1 MVKHVNPGQS
11 PTGPWSGVTPSVTP
25 RHLHVSVIVVS
36 IGIVIVVIIGIVIF
50 VIITTKIIITT
61 MVIILNITPISNVNI
76 LTIILMSSLSIL

>member
-36 IGIVIVVIIGIVIF
+36 IAIVIVVIIT

-61 MVIILNITPISNVNI
+61 MVIILNITPIFNVNI
-76 LTIILMSSLSIL
+76 MTIILMLS